1 MGVSDT
7 DLHEQVA
14 EATERLGL
22 HFIFPYQRLVV
33 HSILRT
39 VAFPESEEA
48 RPFEIVVLPTGAGK
62 SLCFQLPTVVV
73 PGITVIVFPLLALI
87 ADQKRRLD
95 TLGIPAGVLT
105 GGVSREARRA
115 VLADA
120 RAGAK
125 DGSLR
130 VLLSNPETLRSR
142 EICAA
147 LADLPISHLVVDEAH
162 CIIEWGET
170 FRPAYLELEGII
182 ARLNPL
188 RLTAFTA
195 TASPQLQARIAA
207 RLRPDTPWSA
217 VAGNPDRPNI
227 HYAVM
232 RTPSID
238 HALTW
243 LLRGGAAP
251 ASSAANSN
259 ASATDATAAAS
270 APSPA
275 SQRRGRPAP
284 DFAPL
289 ERPAIVFCPTR
300 DESERTARLLRLR
313 LRDPEIRFYHAGLE
327 REEKTALEQWF
338 FTADHAVLCSTSA
351 YGMGVDKSNIRTVIH
366 RAAPATVESYLQE
379 SGRGGRDGEAARAV
393 LLVEEPVR
401 VGWTWWKRVRTRAQA
416 WWAQPPAWWA
426 AARCPGAWRS
436 RGAAR
441 AEARGGVRG
450 AAAGADG
457 QGVDC
462 GDVRPAASV
471 APEGGAVPDAAP
483 NTPPPPLHGYIH
495 TTGCRRRYLLD
506 AMGAEGEC
514 TGCDRCD
521 RAVDPCAAEARL
533 VARVL
538 RRPFPM
544 DVDRLPE
551 RVAIAGLDR
560 GFTAPPWHRKDLAEV
575 VKARHTAR

>member
-1 MGVSDT
+1 
-7 DLHEQVA
+7 VA
-14 EATERLGL
+14 LEDQIASATERLGL

-39 VAFPESEEA
+39 VADPESEEA
-48 RPFEIVVLPTGAGK
+48 RPFEVVVLPTGAGK
-62 SLCFQLPTVVV
+62 SLCFQLPTVIL

-87 ADQKRRLD
+87 ADQKRRLES
-95 TLGIPAGVLT
+95 LGIPAGVLT
-105 GGVSREARRA
+105 GGMSREARRTL
-115 VLADA
+115 LADA

-142 EICAA
+142 EICAT

-162 CIIEWGET
+162 CVIEWGET

-182 ARLNPL
+182 ARLNPV

-195 TASPQLQARIAA
+195 TASPELQARIAA

-243 LLRGGAAP
+243 LLRRDEAP
-251 ASSAANSN
+251 ASSGANSK
-259 ASATDATAAAS
+259 ASAADASSAAS
-270 APSPA
+270 APS
-275 SQRRGRPAP
+275 P

-313 LRDPEIRFYHAGLE
+313 LRDPEVRFYHAGLK
-327 REEKTALEQWF
+327 REEKTALEKWF
-338 FTADHAVLCSTSA
+338 FTADDAVLCSTSA

-379 SGRGGRDGEAARAV
+379 SGRGGRDGAPARAV
-393 LLVEEPVR
+393 LLVEEALR
-401 VGWTWWKRVRTRAQA
+401 IGWPSGRR
-416 WWAQPPAWWA
+416 
-426 AARCPGAWRS
+426 RS
-436 RGAAR
+436 GTGDGNGRRRGGSG
-441 AEARGGVRG
+441 AEA
-450 AAAGADG
+450 
-457 QGVDC
+457 
-462 GDVRPAASV
+462 
-471 APEGGAVPDAAP
+471 
-483 NTPPPPLHGYIH
+483 TPPVLDGYIH
-495 TTGCRRRYLLD
+495 APGCRRHYLLE
-506 AMGAEGEC
+506 AMGAEGKC

-521 RAVDPCAAEARL
+521 GAADPCAEEARL
-533 VARVL
+533 VERVV
-538 RRPFPM
+538 RRPFRM

-551 RVAIAGLDR
+551 RLAIAGLDR
-560 GFTAPPWHRKDLAEV
+560 GVHAPPWLRKDLAGV
-575 VKARHTAR
+575 VKRGNA